1 MAQYSALRC
10 VSGIWQNSEKPLI
23 SNGLRFIFTCL
34 LTGALWVLFHCSRH
48 GFATLALSKGMPIE
62 SVSRILG
69 HTNIETTQIYA
80 KITVQKLDND
90 LTMLGD
96 KLSKSFGNVKMA
108 GI

>member
-48 GFATLALSKGMPIE
+48 TFAVLMLDLGADIYTVSKL
-62 SVSRILG
+62 LG
-69 HTNIETTQIYA
+69 HRFLTTTQIYA
-80 KITVQKLDND
+80 KVLDKNKQNAVSLIPD
-90 LTMLGD
+90 IG
-96 KLSKSFGNVKMA
+96 
-108 GI
+108 